1 VDIPIFAWY
10 RVNHNETLSLSDI
23 PRMMEMT
30 EFSGDYFVLELN
42 VSDSAPLLTNF
53 YDWSDLIFTE
63 CEGHMDNE
71 TRKILW
77 KNILDVN
84 EQSVE
89 IQAILP
95 YLVANWVTDVHRLR
109 DLL

>member
-1 VDIPIFAWY
+1 
-10 RVNHNETLSLSDI
+10 
-23 PRMMEMT
+23 MEMT